1 MYLTF
6 SIQLTMKENLLE
18 QQIVKIYENKSP
30 MIAQLDSLQR
40 LKEV

>member
-6 SIQLTMKENLLE
+6 SIQLTIKDNLLK
-18 QQIVKIYENKSP
+18 QQYENNFS